1 MRTFTAI
8 VCICSAAIL
17 GVLSGWFSRPLVD
30 PRPTTEESPV
40 AITYTGETVSRP
52 GDRLADTPPGAKR
65 SRAESLALLE
75 EANRRNDT
83 VLRDAILSEWA
94 RHETAEGVRSIFKL
108 GNRLEGW
115 QLLHAWASHEPAE
128 AVEIA
133 TIELDG
139 IADANW
145 YDGVVTKSLFV
156 LLLTDPQNAVALERG
171 FFRRGSGD
179 LEYLFE
185 MTDLPANTAGDLL
198 ESLSE
203 FRDVALRDRFIIKF
217 VFADRLDPA
226 KALDWAAARRDMKRP
241 DSFSNLILSDWL
253 SRNPDSAG
261 AYVSDQFN
269 GSEASI
275 RLVRQF
281 LDLTATRFPET
292 LLSWMRQQDRELL
305 ANAAPLRLGG
315 LKPEEEASL
324 AALLAALLAN
334 EFPEFIPVPAASPPA
349 TIADLPKT
357 WPPKSKTEAQAW
369 FNTFQ
374 RLSNAD
380 DHLGPDSWTRESV
393 NEVLDLLSD
402 LPTSRESAM
411 TSIATAWARVDP
423 KEAITWAAGLPD
435 QESIKIASF
444 ALASWMRESPGDA
457 RAYVAAIPESE
468 FRVYAV
474 EQSVRQF
481 PEEKR
486 DEAEQW
492 LLGLAPD
499 LARDAGLRELAND
512 FLVYRGTPQID
523 GVRYERAVRLFQQV
537 ANPVVRG
544 DGLESSLRKLS
555 THEPAR
561 ALELIAES
569 GLPDEIAARLE
580 TFARNALENRR
591 KYEQNRKAKQA
602 Q

>member
-1 MRTFTAI
+1 
-8 VCICSAAIL
+8 
-17 GVLSGWFSRPLVD
+17 
-30 PRPTTEESPV
+30 
-40 AITYTGETVSRP
+40 
-52 GDRLADTPPGAKR
+52 
-65 SRAESLALLE
+65 
-75 EANRRNDT
+75 
-83 VLRDAILSEWA
+83 
-94 RHETAEGVRSIFKL
+94 
-108 GNRLEGW
+108 
-115 QLLHAWASHEPAE
+115 
-128 AVEIA
+128 
-133 TIELDG
+133 
-139 IADANW
+139 
-145 YDGVVTKSLFV
+145 
-156 LLLTDPQNAVALERG
+156 
-171 FFRRGSGD
+171 
-179 LEYLFE
+179 

-203 FRDVALRDRFIIKF
+203 FRDVALRNRFIIKF

-226 KALDWAAARRDMKRP
+226 KALDWAASRRDLKRP
-241 DSFSNLILSDWL
+241 ESFSNLILSDWL

-261 AYVSDQFN
+261 AYVSAQFD

-281 LDLTATRFPET
+281 LDLTATRFPDT
-292 LLSWMRQQDRELL
+292 LLSWIRRQDRELL
-305 ANAAPLRLGG
+305 ANAAPLKLLG

-324 AALLAALLAN
+324 VFAD
-334 EFPEFIPVPAASPPA
+334 EFPEFIHVPIISPPA

-374 RLSNAD
+374 RRSNAD
-380 DHLGPDSWTRESV
+380 DHLGPETWTRESV

-402 LPTSRESAM
+402 LPTSRENTM

-423 KEAITWAAGLPD
+423 KEALTWAAGLPD
-435 QESIKIASF
+435 QESIKIATF
-444 ALASWMRESPGDA
+444 ALASWLRESPGDA

-474 EQSVRQF
+474 EQSARHF

-486 DEAEQW
+486 DEAEKW

-537 ANPVVRG
+537 ANPVIRA

-580 TFARNALENRR
+580 TFAQNSLENRR
-591 KYEQNRKAKQA
+591 KYEQNRKVKQA
-602 Q
+602 R

>member
-8 VCICSAAIL
+8 VCICSAAAIGL
-17 GVLSGWFSRPLVD
+17 LSGWISRPVVD
-30 PRPTTEESPV
+30 PRPTAEEAPA
-40 AITYTGETVSRP
+40 AITFAGEAGSR
-52 GDRLADTPPGAKR
+52 REAILTDTPPGAKR
-65 SRAESLALLE
+65 SRAESLALLQ

-94 RHETAEGVRSIFKL
+94 RHETAEGVRSIFEL

-115 QLLHAWASHEPAE
+115 QLLHAWASHDPAE

-139 IADANW
+139 IEDANW
-145 YDGVVTKSLFV
+145 YDGVVTKSIFV
-156 LLLTDPQNAVALERG
+156 LLLTDPKNAVALERG
-171 FFRRGSGD
+171 FFRRGTGD

-226 KALDWAAARRDMKRP
+226 KALDWAASRRDLKRP

-253 SRNPDSAG
+253 SRTPDSAG
-261 AYVSDQFN
+261 AYVADKLD

-275 RLVRQF
+275 RLVGQF
-281 LDLTATRFPET
+281 LNLTATRFPDA

-305 ANAAPLRLGG
+305 ANAAPLKLRG

-324 AALLAALLAN
+324 AALLAD
-334 EFPEFIPVPAASPPA
+334 EFPEFIPVPTTAPPA

-380 DHLGPDSWTRESV
+380 DHLGPETWTRESV

-402 LPTSRESAM
+402 LPLSRESAM
-411 TSIATAWARVDP
+411 TSIASAWARVAP
-423 KEAITWAAGLPD
+423 QEAITWAAGLPD
-435 QESIKIASF
+435 QESIKIATF

-468 FRVYAV
+468 FRAYAV
-474 EQSVRQF
+474 EQSVRHF

-537 ANPVVRG
+537 ANPVIRT
-544 DGLESSLRKLS
+544 DGLESSLRQLS

-580 TFARNALENRR
+580 TFAQNSLENRR
-591 KYEQNRKAKQA
+591 KYEQNRKVKQA
-602 Q
+602 R

>member
-1 MRTFTAI
+1 MKTIAAV
-8 VCICSAAIL
+8 VCICSATTLGVVSGWLSRPVINPRPNAEEGPAAITFTGDAGSRREAIL
-17 GVLSGWFSRPLVD
+17 
-30 PRPTTEESPV
+30 T
-40 AITYTGETVSRP
+40 
-52 GDRLADTPPGAKR
+52 DTPPGAKR
-65 SRAESLALLE
+65 SRSESLALLQ

-94 RHETAEGVRSIFKL
+94 RHETAEGVRSIFEL

-115 QLLHAWASHEPAE
+115 QLLHAWASHDPAE

-133 TIELDG
+133 GIEMDG
-139 IADANW
+139 IEDANW
-145 YDGVVTKSLFV
+145 YDGVVTKSIFV

-171 FFRRGSGD
+171 FFRRGTGD

-203 FRDVALRDRFIIKF
+203 FRDVALRDRFLIKF

-226 KALDWAAARRDMKRP
+226 KALDWAASQRDMKRP
-241 DSFSNLILSDWL
+241 ESFSYLILSDWL
-253 SRNPDSAG
+253 RRSPDSAG
-261 AYVSDQFN
+261 AYVSAQFD

-281 LDLTATRFPET
+281 LDLTATRFPDT

-305 ANAAPLRLGG
+305 ANAAPLKLLG

-324 AALLAALLAN
+324 AALLAD
-334 EFPEFIPVPAASPPA
+334 EFPEFIPVPTTSPPA

-374 RLSNAD
+374 GRSNAD
-380 DHLGPDSWTRESV
+380 DHLGPETWTRESV

-402 LPTSRESAM
+402 LPSSRENAM

-423 KEAITWAAGLPD
+423 QEAITWAAGLPD
-435 QESIKIASF
+435 QESIEVAEF

-468 FRVYAV
+468 FRVYSV
-474 EQSVRQF
+474 EQSVRLF

-499 LARDAGLRELAND
+499 LARDAGLRELAD
-512 FLVYRGTPQID
+512 SFLKHTG
-523 GVRYERAVRLFQQV
+523 RA
-537 ANPVVRG
+537 PT
-544 DGLESSLRKLS
+544 D
-555 THEPAR
+555 PAR
-561 ALELIAES
+561 AFHLSRQIGHPVIQSEWVEKSLRDLNGNNPARTLELISES
-569 GLPDEIAARLE
+569 GLPAELQTSLRE
-580 TFARNALENRR
+580 NALRNIEERERMSRR
-591 KYEQNRKAKQA
+591 RR
-602 Q
+602 